1 MGVYNVAQRVEPGT
15 NIWQQFYGPNLG
27 YVEEQYELYKE
38 DPEAVDPS
46 LRELFDRHG
55 APKWLD
61 QSEPHE
67 GASAGGISTAEVK
80 KVTSALKYIAA
91 IRRHGHLD
99 ADIFAVGK
107 ELFKTSDA
115 PELDPKTYGL
125 TDEDLKGI
133 PAELVWEGNNPNV
146 ETAYDVV
153 QWLREKYTGKI
164 SFEFDHIQNEEER
177 NWLIERIESGSF
189 EIKLSDLEKKKLLE
203 RLINVETFEH
213 FLHRTFV
220 GQKRFSIEGLEAMVP
235 VLDQIVKLAIEDD
248 IENIMMGMAHR
259 GRLSVLAYVLGKPL
273 DKIFSE
279 FHYAPDKELIPSEGS
294 MGINYGWTG
303 DVSYHFGATRI
314 VKNGGKSTRI
324 KLANNPSHLE
334 FV

>member
-115 PELDPKTYGL
+115 PELDPKN
-125 TDEDLKGI
+125 I
-133 PAELVWEGNNPNV
+133 
-146 ETAYDVV
+146 
-153 QWLREKYTGKI
+153 
-164 SFEFDHIQNEEER
+164 
-177 NWLIERIESGSF
+177 
-189 EIKLSDLEKKKLLE
+189 
-203 RLINVETFEH
+203 RLD
-213 FLHRTFV
+213 R
-220 GQKRFSIEGLEAMVP
+220 
-235 VLDQIVKLAIEDD
+235 
-248 IENIMMGMAHR
+248 
-259 GRLSVLAYVLGKPL
+259 
-273 DKIFSE
+273 
-279 FHYAPDKELIPSEGS
+279 
-294 MGINYGWTG
+294 
-303 DVSYHFGATRI
+303 
-314 VKNGGKSTRI
+314 
-324 KLANNPSHLE
+324 
-334 FV
+334 